1 MHGHLPFLG
10 LEVCE
15 VLFSDDCSDDSAS
28 VPDKGTARG
37 DTARGDNS
45 GVRLT
50 RDTCSKLGFSVG
62 VVANVECS
70 TRSSCPPHSY
80 ICYVF
85 PYYSMPSPLGSD

>member
-28 VPDKGTARG
+28 VSDKGTARG
-37 DTARGDNS
+37 DTARGDNP

-70 TRSSCPPHSY
+70 TTFFLS
-80 ICYVF
+80 
-85 PYYSMPSPLGSD
+85 PSLLHLLRVSLLFNAPTRGL